1 MIFLAVDHHNGID
14 VGMSLFDQR
23 RRNMAAQVK
32 RCCFAGKLRR
42 AISEIEKLH
51 LHVPIRK
58 DDFTSLYH

>member
-1 MIFLAVDHHNGID
+1 MVIFLAVDHHSGTH

-42 AISEIEKLH
+42 AIPEVEKLQ
-51 LHVPIRK
+51 VPIRK
-58 DDFTSLYH
+58 DDFTSLYN